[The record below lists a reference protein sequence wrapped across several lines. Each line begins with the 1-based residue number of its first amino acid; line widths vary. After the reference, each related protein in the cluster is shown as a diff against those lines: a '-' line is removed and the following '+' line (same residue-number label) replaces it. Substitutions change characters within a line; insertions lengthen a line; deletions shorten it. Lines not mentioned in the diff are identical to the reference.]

1 MTFFYNFNIHIFNF
15 SPVGSIIGFLFS
27 TCIGYSFLET
37 SSSIEWSSLYK
48 LVSIRPTKVRHTTII
63 VMAEIRSCGA
73 LVSYIVG
80 SFLIISVKLSSY
92 KRTLGPHVSE
102 VKSVSREV
110 VMFPAAKDIIG
121 DGVEV
126 VSTVFVT
133 IIVVV
138 TAGEAVAWIGA
149 GCSPLHPGLTDTAP
163 DCVLP
168 VQPAHVVHHLVVKV

>member
-37 SSSIEWSSLYK
+37 SSSIEWSSLHK
-48 LVSIRPTKVRHTTII
+48 LVSIRTTKVRHMAIV
-63 VMAEIRSCGA
+63 VMAEVRSCGA
-73 LVSYIVG
+73 HVSNIVR
-80 SFLIISVKLSSY
+80 SFLIISVDFSCY
-92 KRTLGPHVSE
+92 KRTLGPHIPE
-102 VKSVSREV
+102 VESISREV

-121 DGVEV
+121 DGIEV
-126 VSTVFVT
+126 VITVFVT

-138 TAGEAVAWIGA
+138 TAGEAVGWIGA
-149 GCSPLHPGLTDTAP
+149 GCSPLHSGLTDTAL

-168 VQPAHVVHHLVVKV
+168 VQL